1 MKLFQCDRCFHL
13 IFFENV
19 VCENCG
25 SSVGYLSTQNT
36 FSAIDARGGAWQAGA
51 DSEKLY
57 RYCRNHEYGACNWLV
72 PAAGKKKRCLACDLN
87 RTIPDLNREGNLRS
101 WQHLEVAKHRLVY
114 SILRF
119 GLPLQN
125 KSESPDTGL
134 AFDFLSDE
142 SVNQDQK
149 GIFTGHV
156 QGFITINVAE
166 ADSAYRE
173 QTREQMAEPYRTLI
187 GHFRHEI
194 GHYYWEQ
201 LVNRNEVYLQK
212 FRDLFGDE
220 RDDYAERLHQYHRAG
235 APDNWREQFV
245 SAYASAHPWEAWAE
259 TWAHYFHIVDTLET
273 AHSFG
278 IRLSPDLRNL
288 TTLSMQ
294 ADFDPYEQ
302 SDFDAM
308 IASYIPLTLAINSL
322 NRSMGQPD
330 LYPFVLPPPVL
341 EKLRF
346 IHKLLQQFQ
355 GRANHAAITPSTTAM
370 Q

>member
-1 MKLFQCDRCFHL
+1 MKLFQCDQCLHP
-13 IFFENV
+13 IFFENI

-25 SSVGYLSTQNT
+25 APVGYLSTQNT
-36 FSAIDARGGAWQAGA
+36 FSALRWRDGTWQIAA
-51 DSEKLY
+51 DPENGY
-57 RYCRNHEYGACNWLV
+57 RYCKNHAYGACNWLV
-72 PAAGKKKRCLACDLN
+72 PAASEKKRCIACDLN
-87 RTIPDLNREGNLRS
+87 RTIPDLNRGANLSS
-101 WQHLEVAKHRLVY
+101 WRHLEVAKHRLVY

-125 KSESPDTGL
+125 KSEAPDTGL

-142 SVNQDQK
+142 SDNQDQT
-149 GIFTGHV
+149 GILTGHV
-156 QGFITINVAE
+156 NGLITINIAE
-166 ADSAYRE
+166 ADSVHRE
-173 QTREQMAEPYRTLI
+173 KTREQMAEPYRTLI

-201 LVNRNEVYLQK
+201 LVRPSDVDLQH

-220 RDDYAERLHQYHRAG
+220 GVNYTDHLQQYHHAG
-235 APDNWREQFV
+235 APENWREGFV
-245 SAYASAHPWEAWAE
+245 SAYATAHPWEDWAE

-278 IRLSPDLRNL
+278 IRLAPDVRNL
-288 TTLSMQ
+288 TTLNMK
-294 ADFDPYEQ
+294 ADFDPYDHQ
-302 SDFDAM
+302 SFDAM

-330 LYPFVLPPPVL
+330 LYPFILPPPVV

-346 IHKLLQQFQ
+346 IHQLVRQFEPYILV
-355 GRANHAAITPSTTAM
+355 GTNPS
-370 Q
+370 